1 MTKQPQKQTED
12 PDTEIIFVKSYEA
25 KLTPSRQVVYF
36 AITAEGKEIPMPEC
50 YSDMY
55 DNDHLAITKATRKF
69 PSLYDEAPEEH
80 YIPLYTTGGVTHGA

>member
-1 MTKQPQKQTED
+1 MTKQPQKQIED
-12 PDTEIIFVKSYEA
+12 SDTEIIFVKSYEA
-25 KLTPSRQVVYF
+25 KLTPSRQVAYF
-36 AITAEGKEIPMPEC
+36 AITSEGKEIPMPDC

-80 YIPLYTTGGVTHGA
+80 YIPLYTGGVTHGA